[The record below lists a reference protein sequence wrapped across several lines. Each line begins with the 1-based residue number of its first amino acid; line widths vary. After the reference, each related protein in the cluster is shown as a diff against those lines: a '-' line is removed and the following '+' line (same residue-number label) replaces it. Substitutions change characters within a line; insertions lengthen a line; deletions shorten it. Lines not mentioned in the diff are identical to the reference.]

1 MRTAFVKMHLES
13 DNVVLPVPFGTP
25 IIDIFCPMFDFLA
38 PMQMAV
44 VGILFQI
51 DGLIAKSHF
60 LFSALFRDFSENRPY
75 SCVRD

>member
-38 PMQMAV
+38 PMLMAV

-60 LFSALFRDFSENRPY
+60 NRSVVITAENE
-75 SCVRD
+75 SGQQFG